1 MKDNSFA
8 IYQVKE
14 DQDYHMLRFA
24 SMDELK
30 RDGLRLRR
38 DVHKVL
44 TAAEGNT
51 FPDKA
56 AAEQFLRDEG
66 FQVIHNDDPQM
77 ITVRNVTR
85 QETTLYLTLGDG
97 CCWLEGCDTR
107 KVDQIVKPESY
118 ELIYSASLPPT
129 NGRDQAA
136 ILESLYARFNLDL
149 TAGETPSF
157 ETLFS
162 YFPHWKTVAAAQL
175 LQTVYIF
182 LWTLLLVI
190 PGIVAGYSYAMTGYI
205 LAEHPELSASEAI
218 AQSKAMMEGNRWRL
232 FCLQFSFI
240 GWDVLC
246 ALTLGIGNL
255 ALRPY
260 RHAAEAAFYRKL
272 YGGTVPEDEECSA

>member
-1 MKDNSFA
+1 MKC
-8 IYQVKE
+8 
-14 DQDYHMLRFA
+14 
-24 SMDELK
+24 
-30 RDGLRLRR
+30 
-38 DVHKVL
+38 
-44 TAAEGNT
+44 AAD
-51 FPDKA
+51 F
-56 AAEQFLRDEG
+56 
-66 FQVIHNDDPQM
+66 
-77 ITVRNVTR
+77 R
-85 QETTLYLTLGDG
+85 QEARAALQGKWPLAILVG
-97 CCWLEGCDTR
+97 L
-107 KVDQIVKPESY
+107 V
-118 ELIYSASLPPT
+118 
-129 NGRDQAA
+129 AA
-136 ILESLYARFNLDL
+136 ILGGATSGGPEFKINFTGGSLNANIQYAGQTIYSWGDGITPGLRTFLVGGAVYLILAAIVVGVLYFVLGSVVKVGYARFNLDL

-240 GWDVLC
+240 GWDILC

-260 RHAAEAAFYRKL
+260 RHAAEAAFYREL